1 MHATIQKPFQEILG
15 MLEGENKVFI
25 IGCGNCATK
34 CKSGG
39 KDQVEEMKRRLEE
52 VGKIVTGTTV
62 PDSGC
67 SLPMLKDV
75 VTENLSAFDESDSVI
90 VLACGQGVH
99 TAIDASGKITHPGC
113 NTIFGGET
121 LQPGVIHEYCVL
133 CGECIVEH
141 TGGLCPLALCTKGL
155 LNGPCGGAVDG
166 KCEVDRERDCGW
178 NLIYRR
184 LEDIGKVENI
194 YGYIEP
200 KTIPEQAGLE
210 AWQSKRKCQY
220 SDSKARP
227 IRQWDNYKG

>member
-200 KTIPEQAGLE
+200 KNHSRTSRPRSLAIKEEVPVFRFEG
-210 AWQSKRKCQY
+210 KTY
-220 SDSKARP
+220 SP
-227 IRQWDNYKG
+227 VG